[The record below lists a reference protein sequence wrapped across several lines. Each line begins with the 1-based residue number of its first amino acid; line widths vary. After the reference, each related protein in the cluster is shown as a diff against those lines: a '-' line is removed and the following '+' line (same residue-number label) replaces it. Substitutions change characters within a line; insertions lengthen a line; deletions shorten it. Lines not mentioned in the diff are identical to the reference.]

1 MLCDA
6 KEERVCVCFFFVYG
20 KNIRIIFVNVFFSFF
35 KYIYERYLNG
45 KKMII
50 NSSKI
55 RKRKKEN
62 VHTLLMKHIQFAPL
76 MVPT

>member
-1 MLCDA
+1 M
-6 KEERVCVCFFFVYG
+6 CVFFYG
-20 KNIRIIFVNVFFSFF
+20 KNIRIIFVNVFFFFFF

-55 RKRKKEN
+55 RKRNEKN